1 MKNRKFVVP
10 KEGVTVHDD
19 LMRPIP
25 PKGAWVNYT
34 TMISR
39 IVKDGDLKVTD
50 KKPEQEQEEIKAEK
64 EKAKEQIKAEKEKRE
79 KAEKEKAARR
89 KQKETAQKAENK
101 KG

>member
-10 KEGVTVHDD
+10 KEGVKVHDD
-19 LMRPIP
+19 LMRIIP

-34 TMISR
+34 TLISR
-39 IVKDGDLKVTD
+39 IVKDGDLKVID

-64 EKAKEQIKAEKEKRE
+64 EKAKETIKAEKAKKE
-79 KAEKEKAARR
+79 KAEKEKLARQ
-89 KQKETAQKAENK
+89 KQKETALRAENK